1 MNYYNRT
8 KESYPHLTKGLK
20 RIAEALLANPIMF
33 ATYSAKKNAETLDV
47 SETMVVR
54 FCKAIGYHG
63 YREFQ
68 LDVQHSL
75 LSLKLD
81 SDELF
86 KKKENSFESI
96 MNVDAQN
103 ILQASSNIDWNIVEQ
118 IVEALIKAK
127 EINVVGYY
135 HSFSYA
141 HWFSFILNSLL
152 TNTSLYRPETDIGI
166 IKKGKEHCVVIFS
179 FYRYA
184 IDSIRVAEE
193 AKENGNTVIII
204 TDSMLSPICHLGDYV
219 LSIQIAQK
227 SMLEKSPVTFSLLNS
242 ILLHLAKRME
252 KVELVNPIN
261 KYYIK

>member
-1 MNYYNRT
+1 MNYHVRT

-20 RIAEALLANPIMF
+20 RIAEALLATPIMF
-33 ATYSAKKNAETLDV
+33 ATYTAKKNAETLDV
-47 SETMVVR
+47 SETMVIR

-63 YREFQ
+63 YRELQ

-81 SDELF
+81 SDDLF
-86 KKKENSFESI
+86 ERKENSFESI

-103 ILQASSNIDWNIVEQ
+103 ILQAPSNIDWKMAEQ
-118 IVEALIKAK
+118 IVETLIQAI
-127 EINVVGYY
+127 EIKVVGYY
-135 HSFSYA
+135 QSYSYA
-141 HWFSFILNSLL
+141 HWFSFNLNSLL
-152 TNTSLYRPETDIGI
+152 NNSSLYRPETDAVIMN
-166 IKKGKEHCVVIFS
+166 KGKENCVVIFS
-179 FYRYA
+179 YYRYA
-184 IDSIRVAEE
+184 LESIRIAEE

-204 TDSMLSPICHLGDYV
+204 TDSVLSPISHLGDYV

-227 SMLEKSPVTFSLLNS
+227 SILEKGPVTFSLLNS
-242 ILLHLAKRME
+242 LLLHIAKKIE

>member
-20 RIAEALLANPIMF
+20 KIAEALLANPIMF

-54 FCKAIGYHG
+54 FSKAIGYRG
-63 YREFQ
+63 YRELQ

-86 KKKENSFESI
+86 KKNENSFESI

-103 ILQASSNIDWNIVEQ
+103 ILHVSSNMDWNIVEQ
-118 IVEALIKAK
+118 IVETLLKAK
-127 EINVVGYY
+127 EIKVVGYY

-152 TNTSLYRPETDIGI
+152 TNTSLYRPETDSGI
-166 IKKGKEHCVVIFS
+166 MNKGNEYCVVIFS
-179 FYRYA
+179 YYRYA
-184 IDSIRVAEE
+184 LESIRIAEE

-204 TDSMLSPICHLGDYV
+204 TDSVLSPISHLGDYV
-219 LSIQIAQK
+219 LSIQIAQN
-227 SMLEKSPVTFSLLNS
+227 SIMEKGPVTFSLLNS
-242 ILLHLAKRME
+242 ILLHLAKKME
-252 KVELVNPIN
+252 KVELVNPIK